1 MLSIEVDGINELQ
14 RDLTKYGK
22 DAEKAINKACKD
34 TATNIESDA
43 KKRLKGMLG
52 SDKHTIHGGAGL
64 LGSISPRFIK
74 MMEHV
79 VGAWSTGTDKYY
91 APYIEFGIGEMV
103 FTNMDFSDEAKAVA
117 AQFKGKKKVKG
128 FKGDSFL
135 NWAAI
140 NQEKKHIQRIE
151 NELNKLN
158 K

>member
-22 DAEKAINKACKD
+22 DAEKAINKAVSD
-34 TATNIESDA
+34 TALNIQSDA
-43 KKRLKGMLG
+43 KKRLNGMFG
-52 SDKHTIHGGAGL
+52 SDKHNIHGGAGL
-64 LGSISPRFIK
+64 LGSVYNRVVKS
-74 MMEHV
+74 MEKV
-79 VGAWSTGTDKYY
+79 VGSDKHY